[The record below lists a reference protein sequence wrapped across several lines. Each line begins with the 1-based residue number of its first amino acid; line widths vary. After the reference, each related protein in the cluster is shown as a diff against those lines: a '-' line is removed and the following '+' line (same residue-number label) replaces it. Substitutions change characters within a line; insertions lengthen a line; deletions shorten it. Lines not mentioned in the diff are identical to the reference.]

1 MKDLT
6 NLKTFIIDSKNPK
19 EIDDAISLEITEK
32 NANYIWIHVSYPS
45 KLFNYDSEMDKKA
58 RSVSSSSYLIDNYIP
73 MLPKEIIEEANLHQ
87 NKISETISARIE
99 LNKNGSINNYE
110 IIEAII
116 KPNYALTYEDANE
129 LIELQPEQEY
139 ELIVLNKLLKRSL
152 NYRKENGAIIFDTPF
167 TKLSITDNK
176 VTIERIEQTY
186 AHNLVSEA
194 MILMGHVV
202 SDFLIKNKIPA
213 PFRSQK
219 INCDS
224 NGILDIHKNST
235 VKYSIL
241 KQYIGKS
248 FISIKP
254 NKHETLGLNS
264 YIQSTSPLRRYLDLI
279 VQRQIQNYLNNEDI
293 LDEQTINEL
302 IDISNIKTKEN
313 NNILKED
320 RNYYLRKFFV
330 SNNTKTYKIVFIKWI
345 NYKKNI
351 ALVYFLDYY
360 LETLINLFISINTY
374 TSKIYNVKFNNN
386 ENSNLLEFIH

>member
-1 MKDLT
+1 
-6 NLKTFIIDSKNPK
+6 
-19 EIDDAISLEITEK
+19 
-32 NANYIWIHVSYPS
+32 
-45 KLFNYDSEMDKKA
+45 MDKKA

-279 VQRQIQNYLNNEDI
+279 VQRQIQNYLNKEDI